1 MRNIDKNEKLKKVLM
16 PQNLQKLLSSAVWN
30 IYQNDPEA
38 FILRVENTPALQEKL
53 IEQQKLHEASEA
65 AKQQA
70 ELSHQRAVESHQRAV
85 ESHQRAVESH
95 QRAEQS
101 SKEYDEALQQQR
113 EVHQATTKGRCD
125 DLVTMV
131 NYDLEHRLGD
141 AQISEDLRRILH
153 PVPQAWLDE
162 IREYMTHAHPDV
174 AQYLFSHCPEV
185 FLSSVPQQQQYSQQ
199 QVQYMQ
205 HNNNVQQQVQQ
216 VQHNNNVQH
225 VQCNVPHNTNQ
236 YSATLLMEQ
245 QHNNMQQQ
253 IQHVQQAQ
261 HMQQQSHHNN
271 THELQQQHTTCTD
284 ELQHTET
291 GGCTGCEIF

>member
-1 MRNIDKNEKLKKVLM
+1 MKNRADDLEKLLER
-16 PQNLQKLLSSAVWN
+16 QNLEKIFRDEPDFLQRYLQNPEGFIQAVRAN
-30 IYQNDPEA
+30 PDLQNELFEA
-38 FILRVENTPALQEKL
+38 QREYYEWY
-53 IEQQKLHEASEA
+53 EA
-65 AKQQA
+65 
-70 ELSHQRAVESHQRAV
+70 
-85 ESHQRAVESH
+85 HQRAVESH

-101 SKEYDEALQQQR
+101 SKEYDEALRQQR

-205 HNNNVQQQVQQ
+205 HNNNVQ
-216 VQHNNNVQH
+216 H

>member
-1 MRNIDKNEKLKKVLM
+1 MKNRADDLEKLLER
-16 PQNLQKLLSSAVWN
+16 QNLEKIFRDEPDFLQRYLQNPEGFIQAVRAN
-30 IYQNDPEA
+30 PDLQNELFEA
-38 FILRVENTPALQEKL
+38 QREYYEWY
-53 IEQQKLHEASEA
+53 EA
-65 AKQQA
+65 
-70 ELSHQRAVESHQRAV
+70 HQRAV

-101 SKEYDEALQQQR
+101 SKEYDEALQKLEQSKQQQR

-199 QVQYMQ
+199 QVQHVQ
-205 HNNNVQQQVQQ
+205 HNNNVQQQVQH

-225 VQCNVPHNTNQ
+225 VQCNVPHNANQ